1 MAGWKAALALISLG
15 LSLLLWV
22 NGLLQSLERPS
33 VGNDLAVRQLELSLL
48 AAPQLPPRL
57 RPALVGENPEAA
69 LLEEFRRQAKVA
81 PSAEGA
87 NVSPESHR
95 TLLTRALLLLRAAEP
110 ASAAPLLEQLRDRGD
125 PVHQPLVT
133 FLLEGAPRDGGP
145 EAVALPLPTDPLL
158 RRLSCEVLG
167 GGAERCAVP
176 AAERRAVLQLIG
188 VNVVPALALL
198 AGIVLLTREAWVFG
212 RGRLPAFVPLIGPEL
227 GIVDLILL
235 IAGGFVLIGEV
246 FVPALVSPLIAALL
260 PALGIRPPLADG
272 LTVLGLYL
280 SLMAAPLALLALML
294 PGGGEPPA
302 LGWLQFRWRPL
313 SSAWR
318 SAFRFLLMALPLVS
332 LAGLIQQAIWGDPGG
347 SNPLLEMVL
356 RSDSAFALL
365 CFAFTA
371 VVLAPLFEETIFRG
385 VLLPVLSRQLGSL
398 WGVLLSSAV
407 FGLAHLSIGELPPLF
422 VLGLLLGWLRLSS
435 GRLSAAIWLHA
446 MWNALTFSNLVL
458 LGR

>member
-1 MAGWKAALALISLG
+1 VAGLKAVLALISLG

-33 VGNDLAVRQLELSLL
+33 VVNDLAVRQLELSLL

-57 RPALVGENPEAA
+57 RPALVGDDPEAA
-69 LLEEFRRQAKVA
+69 LLEELRRQAKEA
-81 PSAEGA
+81 PSEAETEPA
-87 NVSPESHR
+87 ESHL
-95 TLLTRALLLLRAAEP
+95 TLLARALLLLRAAEP
-110 ASAAPLLEQLRDRGD
+110 AAASPLLEQLRDRGD
-125 PVHQPLVT
+125 PAHQLLVAY
-133 FLLEGAPRDGGP
+133 LLEGRARDGGP
-145 EAVALPLPTDPLL
+145 ETVALPLPTDPLL

-176 AAERRAVLQLIG
+176 AAERRAVMQLIG
-188 VNVVPALALL
+188 VTVVPALALL
-198 AGIVLLTREAWVFG
+198 AGIVLLTREAWLFA
-212 RGRLPAFVPLIGPEL
+212 RGRLPAFAPLIGPRL
-227 GIVDLILL
+227 GFVDLILL

-246 FVPALVSPLIAALL
+246 FLPALVSPLIDSLL
-260 PALGIRPPLADG
+260 SSLGIVPPLADG
-272 LTVLGLYL
+272 LSVVGLYL
-280 SLMAAPLALLALML
+280 SLMAAPLVLLAVML
-294 PGGGEPPA
+294 PSGGEAPA

-332 LAGLIQQAIWGDPGG
+332 LAGWLQEAIWGDPGG

-356 RSDSAFALL
+356 RSDSALALL
-365 CFAFTA
+365 CYGFTA

-385 VLLPVLSRQLGSL
+385 VLLPVLSRRLGSL
-398 WGVLLSSAV
+398 WGVVLSSAV

-435 GRLSAAIWLHA
+435 GRLSASIWLHTL
-446 MWNALTFSNLVL
+446 WNALTFSNLL
-458 LGR
+458 LLSR